1 LVLGIGN
8 IDSLP
13 YHLPLVV
20 AVGIVVA
27 AVVVGIVVGIVVAA
41 IVVGIVVA
49 ATVDVGTVSVSVVVV
64 VAALR
69 AKITPNGMQMVAA
82 ARTLMTIQKIIQNSL
97 CLFFPFSLCFSSHT
111 NLGIVLVSFQ
121 FAFFNH

>member
-27 AVVVGIVVGIVVAA
+27 TVVIAT
-41 IVVGIVVA
+41 VVA
-49 ATVDVGTVSVSVVVV
+49 ATVDVGTISVSVVVV
-64 VAALR
+64 VSALR

-97 CLFFPFSLCFSSHT
+97 CLFFPFSL
-111 NLGIVLVSFQ
+111 
-121 FAFFNH
+121 FFVPY